1 MVGVLL
7 ATGFYVFIKEHEDN
21 VFPVF
26 TYEPLPVMVEILE
39 VKPGSIS
46 SWTFSEGTVEALRK
60 AYLYFENPGKVTY
73 ITKLADGSSLREGSI
88 VQGPDNNNPSGQLL
102 AVIENRQQ
110 INQVK
115 LLKAKLKTARNQLT
129 KAESDI
135 AHARNNLRQSELDFF
150 RIKTIYE
157 KGVVA
162 REKYER
168 YYTDMIN
175 KGIKLEGAKNQ
186 LQVLRSEE
194 EAVSI
199 ELDKANIALEKT
211 MIFAPFDGVISK
223 LDLAEN
229 NYSYP
234 PTMTTSNIEREVSSG
249 IVVVDNRFYEV
260 KLEVS
265 EAEADLIQEG
275 QSVYIAQDDTELFKA
290 ADTDFDDLNITWG
303 RVWSVSPSLSLERR
317 ARMVRVRT
325 VGNSESIQDGMFV
338 RVWIATQQ
346 KPDVLALPWQ
356 VISFQ
361 NEQPYVFVVN
371 KNGRAEQRWLTLGMN
386 GIFNTEITRGL
397 RDGDKVIVRG
407 QHLLDEDS
415 VVEISGSM

>member
-1 MVGVLL
+1 M
-7 ATGFYVFIKEHEDN
+7 
-21 VFPVF
+21 
-26 TYEPLPVMVEILE
+26 
-39 VKPGSIS
+39 
-46 SWTFSEGTVEALRK
+46 
-60 AYLYFENPGKVTY
+60 
-73 ITKLADGSSLREGSI
+73 
-88 VQGPDNNNPSGQLL
+88 
-102 AVIENRQQ
+102 
-110 INQVK
+110 
-115 LLKAKLKTARNQLT
+115 
-129 KAESDI
+129 
-135 AHARNNLRQSELDFF
+135 
-150 RIKTIYE
+150 
-157 KGVVA
+157 
-162 REKYER
+162 
-168 YYTDMIN
+168 
-175 KGIKLEGAKNQ
+175 
-186 LQVLRSEE
+186 
-194 EAVSI
+194 
-199 ELDKANIALEKT
+199 
-211 MIFAPFDGVISK
+211 
-223 LDLAEN
+223 
-229 NYSYP
+229 
-234 PTMTTSNIEREVSSG
+234 
-249 IVVVDNRFYEV
+249 DNRFYEV

-386 GIFNTEITRGL
+386 GIFNTEVTRGL